1 MGLTEKFNTIK
12 TRKFLAAI
20 FSQVSGLM
28 LGIGLF
34 AYFGDG
40 NSLHPLL
47 TDMSVVW
54 ALILVGGFLSLL
66 GGYLIVKL
74 SKEEPQRKSKL
85 AISLEN
91 WSFGLILITG
101 LGTAAFNYYMNT
113 LQVDLYCD
121 GLDQEYRIE
130 FIPFTN
136 LENGHIYEKK
146 TDTEEGYAFLE
157 DLDLTIFNA
166 HRLSWEELFLVD
178 KSGRL
183 LTANLSRRTL
193 KLTKRDYYSEDLLG
207 SWQCELREV
216 DETL

>member
-1 MGLTEKFNTIK
+1 MDSIDKFK
-12 TRKFLAAI
+12 TKKFLGI
-20 FSQVSGLM
+20 VLSQVSVSM
-28 LGIGLF
+28 LAIGLF

-54 ALILVGGFLSLL
+54 ALLLVGGFLSLW
-66 GGYLIVKL
+66 GCYFSVI
-74 SKEEPQRKSKL
+74 SSMEEAEKKSKL
-85 AISLEN
+85 VTSLEK
-91 WSFGLILITG
+91 
-101 LGTAAFNYYMNT
+101 AFNSLALISVLVVATLAYYIST
-113 LQVDLYCD
+113 LQVNLYCD

-136 LENGHIYEKK
+136 LENGQIYEKK
-146 TDTEEGYAFLE
+146 TDTEEGYAYLE

-178 KSGRL
+178 NRGHL
-183 LTANLSRRTL
+183 VTANLSRRTL

>member
-1 MGLTEKFNTIK
+1 VDSIDKFK
-12 TRKFLAAI
+12 TKKFLGI
-20 FSQVSGLM
+20 VLSQVSVSM
-28 LGIGLF
+28 LAIGLF

-54 ALILVGGFLSLL
+54 ALLLVGGFLSLW
-66 GGYLIVKL
+66 GCYFSVI
-74 SKEEPQRKSKL
+74 SSMEEAEKKSKL
-85 AISLEN
+85 VTSLEK
-91 WSFGLILITG
+91 
-101 LGTAAFNYYMNT
+101 AFNSLALISVLVVATLAYYIST
-113 LQVDLYCD
+113 LQVNLYCD

-136 LENGHIYEKK
+136 LENGYIYQKK

-178 KSGRL
+178 NSGHL

>member
-1 MGLTEKFNTIK
+1 MDSIDKFK
-12 TRKFLAAI
+12 TKKFLGI
-20 FSQVSGLM
+20 VLSQVSVSM
-28 LGIGLF
+28 LAIGLF

-74 SKEEPQRKSKL
+74 SKEEPKRKSKL
-85 AISLEN
+85 VISLEN
-91 WSFGLILITG
+91 WSYGLLLITG
-101 LGTAAFNYYMNT
+101 LGTAALSYYMNT

-178 KSGRL
+178 NRGHL
-183 LTANLSRRTL
+183 VTANLSRRTL
-193 KLTKRDYYSEDLLG
+193 KLTKRDYHSEDFLG
-207 SWQCELREV
+207 SWQCELR
-216 DETL
+216 

>member
-1 MGLTEKFNTIK
+1 MDSIDKFK
-12 TRKFLAAI
+12 TKKFLGI
-20 FSQVSGLM
+20 VLSQVSVSM
-28 LGIGLF
+28 LAIGLF

-54 ALILVGGFLSLL
+54 ALILVGGFLSLW
-66 GGYLIVKL
+66 GCYLIVKL

-113 LQVDLYCD
+113 LQVDLYCE

-136 LENGHIYEKK
+136 LENGQIYEKK
-146 TDTEEGYAFLE
+146 TDIEEGYAYLE
-157 DLDLTIFNA
+157 DLDLSIFNA

>member
-1 MGLTEKFNTIK
+1 MDSIDKFK
-12 TRKFLAAI
+12 TKKFLGI
-20 FSQVSGLM
+20 VLSQVSVSM
-28 LGIGLF
+28 LAIGLF

-136 LENGHIYEKK
+136 LENGHIYQKK

-193 KLTKRDYYSEDLLG
+193 KLTKRDYYSEDFLG
-207 SWQCELREV
+207 SWQCELR
-216 DETL
+216 